1 MKLIGFRHLGLG
13 GKISR
18 KTKRKKT
25 KSGLPISTFSKLF
38 DDIRINKT
46 SIIISHE
53 KDLEYIKNELKKT
66 DIKYQLNCVGG
77 GGGFVYVFEFDKD
90 ISISTS
96 ITMNR
101 IMNNAEIYIKD
112 KNKYCSL
119 QYIGYD
125 EDGYYDDSGNLCI
138 AKKEVVEQTFKED
151 RGDNK

>member
-1 MKLIGFRHLGLG
+1 MKLLGFRHIGLR

-25 KSGLPISTFSKLF
+25 NSGLPIPTFSKLSGS
-38 DDIRINKT
+38 ISIGKT
-46 SIIISHE
+46 LRVHNE
-53 KDLEYIKNELKKT
+53 RDLKYIKNELKKSG
-66 DIKYQLNCVGG
+66 IKYKLYAEGG
-77 GGGFVYVFEFDKD
+77 GGGFVYVFKFDKD
-90 ISISTS
+90 ISVSTS

-119 QYIGYD
+119 QYIGHD